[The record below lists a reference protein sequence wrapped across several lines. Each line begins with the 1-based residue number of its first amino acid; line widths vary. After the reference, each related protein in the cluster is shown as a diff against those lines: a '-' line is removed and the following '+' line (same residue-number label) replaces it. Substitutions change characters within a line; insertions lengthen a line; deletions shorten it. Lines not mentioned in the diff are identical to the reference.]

1 MKFIIILL
9 IMCVLLA
16 NIIFKALL
24 FVWLNKVLNG
34 FRIFFYLNNS
44 RPDRTEI
51 LNLHMDFG

>member
-1 MKFIIILL
+1 
-9 IMCVLLA
+9 MCVLLA

-34 FRIFFYLNNS
+34 FRIFFLPNNS